1 MVYVHELP
9 MVSGLVMSMT
19 CQQGFFLNEIFKLQ
33 SMSCFQLQDLA
44 FKIDLLEE
52 LFESVIKSLSM
63 KTACLAYVSLT
74 KVYKNVTEGGEYY
87 VCYAGEVRTTDNNIF
102 YYYVRI
108 FQIFLY
114 MFLFMDK
121 IKMKVDF
128 QCIVT
133 CTGVCTVQFMLLVK
147 IGSETLDIEIRNCY
161 LY

>member
-87 VCYAGEVRTTDNNIF
+87 LCYAGEVRTTDNNIF
-102 YYYVRI
+102 YYYIRV

-114 MFLFMDK
+114 MFLFRDK
-121 IKMKVDF
+121 IKLKVDF
-128 QCIVT
+128 
-133 CTGVCTVQFMLLVK
+133 
-147 IGSETLDIEIRNCY
+147 
-161 LY
+161 

>member
-87 VCYAGEVRTTDNNIF
+87 VCYAGEVRTTDNIF
-102 YYYVRI
+102 YYYVII

-133 CTGVCTVQFMLLVK
+133 CTGICTVQFMLLVK

>member
-87 VCYAGEVRTTDNNIF
+87 LCYAGEVRTTDNNIF

-121 IKMKVDF
+121 IKLKVDF
-128 QCIVT
+128 
-133 CTGVCTVQFMLLVK
+133 
-147 IGSETLDIEIRNCY
+147 
-161 LY
+161 

>member
-114 MFLFMDK
+114 TFLFMDK
-121 IKMKVDF
+121 IKLKVDF

-133 CTGVCTVQFMLLVK
+133 CTGICTVQFMLLVK

>member
-1 MVYVHELP
+1 
-9 MVSGLVMSMT
+9 
-19 CQQGFFLNEIFKLQ
+19 
-33 SMSCFQLQDLA
+33 MSCFQLQDLA

-87 VCYAGEVRTTDNNIF
+87 ICYAGEVRTTDNNIF

-114 MFLFMDK
+114 TFLFMDK
-121 IKMKVDF
+121 IKLKVDF

-133 CTGVCTVQFMLLVK
+133 CTGICTVQFMLLVK
-147 IGSETLDIEIRNCY
+147 IGTETLDIEIRNCY

>member
-114 MFLFMDK
+114 TFLFMDK
-121 IKMKVDF
+121 IKLKVDF

-133 CTGVCTVQFMLLVK
+133 CTGICTVQFMLLVK

-161 LY
+161 VY

>member
-1 MVYVHELP
+1 
-9 MVSGLVMSMT
+9 
-19 CQQGFFLNEIFKLQ
+19 
-33 SMSCFQLQDLA
+33 MSCFQLQDLA

-114 MFLFMDK
+114 TFLLMDK
-121 IKMKVDF
+121 IKLKVDF

-133 CTGVCTVQFMLLVK
+133 CTGTVQFMLLVK

>member
-1 MVYVHELP
+1 
-9 MVSGLVMSMT
+9 MSMT

-52 LFESVIKSLSM
+52 LFEGVIKSLSM

-102 YYYVRI
+102 YYYVRV

-114 MFLFMDK
+114 TFLFMDK
-121 IKMKVDF
+121 IKLKVDF
-128 QCIVT
+128 
-133 CTGVCTVQFMLLVK
+133 
-147 IGSETLDIEIRNCY
+147 
-161 LY
+161 

>member
-133 CTGVCTVQFMLLVK
+133 CTGICTVQFMLLVK